1 VRSGRSHVR
10 RGTLAT
16 IGALSVL
23 GMALGGA
30 LVLGS
35 NADAPVVRP
44 TVARFSLEHAATAQL
59 PLREPG
65 VDAVT
70 ATFGQRSL
78 ITEERSR

>member
-1 VRSGRSHVR
+1 
-10 RGTLAT
+10 
-16 IGALSVL
+16 
-23 GMALGGA
+23 MALGGA
-30 LVLGS
+30 LILGS
-35 NADAPVVRP
+35 NADAPMVRP

-78 ITEERSR
+78 IGEERSR